1 MTTTTV
7 TVPSPTTGSS
17 ASDERPGHAARRSAP
32 TRLASDILVFTGRNL
47 QHIRQVP
54 EKLLDVT
61 VQPLMFVLLFAYVF
75 GGAIKVAGGSYRE
88 YLFCGILIQTLSFG
102 MVGPATS
109 IATDLTEGVLD
120 RFRTLPTSRSAYLGG
135 HFLAELAGLTLSMTI
150 ISATGLAVGWRVHSS
165 LVHAVAGFVLLL
177 VYTAAMIWLGTLV
190 GITARTPDS
199 VTGVAF
205 IVVFPL
211 TFASNAFVPID
222 SMPGWLQ
229 PVAAYNPVSIMV
241 AASRELCGNP
251 TAPTRRQ
258 FWTLEHPVL
267 TGTIW
272 SVVLLAIAVP
282 LTIARF
288 RQRTSD

>member
-1 MTTTTV
+1 MTTLTA
-7 TVPSPTTGSS
+7 PKAIG
-17 ASDERPGHAARRSAP
+17 AADEIDRAAAQPLRRSAP
-32 TRLASDILVFTGRNL
+32 LRLLSDTMVFTNRNL

-120 RFRTLPTSRSAYLGG
+120 RFRTLPTSRSAYLCG
-135 HFLAELAGLTLSMTI
+135 HFLAELAGLTLSMSI
-150 ISATGLAVGWRVHSS
+150 ITVTGLAVGWRIHSD
-165 LVHAVAGFVLLL
+165 LLHALGGYGLLFM
-177 VYTAAMIWLGTLV
+177 YTAAMIWLGTLV

-199 VTGVAF
+199 VMGVAF
-205 IVVFPL
+205 VVVFPL

-222 SMPGWLQ
+222 SMPSWLQ
-229 PVAAYNPVSIMV
+229 PIAAYNPVSIMV
-241 AASRELCGNP
+241 AASRQLFGNP
-251 TAPTRRQ
+251 TAPTQRH
-258 FWTLEHPVL
+258 FWTLEHPVFAA
-267 TGTIW
+267 TAW
-272 SVVLLAIAVP
+272 SLLLLAVTVP